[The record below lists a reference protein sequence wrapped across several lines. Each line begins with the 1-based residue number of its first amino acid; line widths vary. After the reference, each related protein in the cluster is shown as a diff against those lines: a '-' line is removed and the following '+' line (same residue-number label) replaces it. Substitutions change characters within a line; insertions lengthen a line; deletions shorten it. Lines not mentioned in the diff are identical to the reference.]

1 MSQMKKSE
9 ITERM
14 NKVTSISAAKAKKKE
29 FLASEE
35 IVQELHACDVMYTSL
50 KSQLANMIETHAKDP
65 KNTLTQAPLFLG
77 LIKSAAENCKEF
89 EKAKFLLAKQIPV
102 DAGYEITDWS
112 CDYESKR
119 VTYEEVK
126 IISKNEKS
134 ITIPEDV
141 WTSVWNMQLHHQ
153 VVADVITWL
162 TDTHANDKKDIIS
175 SSEVFKGLLELKA
188 RLFDDYDHA
197 KISMYASQV
206 PTEDKAKYTNW
217 SLSFDGGV
225 LTLTE

>member
-14 NKVTSISAAKAKKKE
+14 NKVTSISDAKAKKKE
-29 FLASEE
+29 FLAPEE

-50 KSQLANMIETHAKDP
+50 KSQLANMIETHTKEQKDA
-65 KNTLTQAPLFLG
+65 LTIAPLFLG
-77 LIKSAAENCKEF
+77 LIKSAAEAYKEF
-89 EKAKFLLAKQIPV
+89 EKAKFLLAKQLPV

-119 VTYEEVK
+119 VAYEEVK
-126 IISKNEKS
+126 TISKNEKV
-134 ITIPEDV
+134 IMIPEA
-141 WTSVWNMQLHHQ
+141 VWNHVWDTQLYHQ

-162 TDTHANDKKDIIS
+162 TDSYANAKKDTITTS
-175 SSEVFKGLLELKA
+175 AVFKGMLALKA

-197 KISMYASQV
+197 KAEMYASQV